1 MHPISCER
9 LRETLPECVAVG
21 LNATLPYLR
30 DFIVD
35 AVCCDL
41 SPQSPLRERDP
52 CGLRLDELPGAYR
65 GPGGGFVTAA
75 YEKER
80 LICTIGRDGVQES
93 LTVELVLD
101 DDGAL
106 VLRSP
111 LPTLSV
117 GFFLE
122 PRRGDVGLMLGLTA
136 YKRVRS

>member
-1 MHPISCER
+1 
-9 LRETLPECVAVG
+9 LR
-21 LNATLPYLR
+21 
-30 DFIVD
+30 
-35 AVCCDL
+35 
-41 SPQSPLRERDP
+41 
-52 CGLRLDELPGAYR
+52 LRLDELPGVYR

-75 YEKER
+75 YDKER

-117 GFFLE
+117 GFFHE

-136 YKRVRS
+136 HKRVRS